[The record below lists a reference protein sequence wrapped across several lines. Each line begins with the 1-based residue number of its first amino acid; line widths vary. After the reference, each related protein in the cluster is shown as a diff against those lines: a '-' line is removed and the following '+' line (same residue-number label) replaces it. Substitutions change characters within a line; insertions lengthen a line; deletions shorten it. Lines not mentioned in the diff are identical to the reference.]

1 MDKLKNDE
9 IEMFLDFEIPNDS
22 EASFCSSDDDDID
35 ADNSKTINDHQV
47 ENSQELLVENIS
59 DFLGDMDSDIR
70 FTDNNNKSYEP
81 DGDIIIDEKDVYDFD
96 TFFKNILLQTQIDNN
111 RQTITESIV
120 DLGQSTSTQ
129 TSNQILNPISLPLE
143 ASISP
148 TNNKKKTSSS
158 SNTVSKT
165 NLQKS
170 RLSNTSALLKS
181 KNKKPYT
188 LPKNVKKNIKQTKWF
203 SGRDNKHINST
214 PTFTGNKSINVN
226 VKGATPYSVFIQLF
240 TEPLFELIRT
250 ETIKYA
256 VQHGKDNF
264 NLSMKELKVFFGI
277 NIAMTYIKY
286 PNVRMYW
293 SSQEGLKMNLIADA
307 MTYNR
312 FAEIKRFIHFA
323 DNYEKPQEVNDK
335 YWKIRPVID
344 ILHNSFH
351 SAISTSHH
359 IAIDEMMVPFK
370 GRSSMKQY
378 LKSKPKKWGF
388 KIWVQAGTNGYVHCF
403 ELYQGA
409 LKNNKSLF
417 GPIGE
422 TVLRLCHSIEGK
434 NHKLFMDNLFTTV
447 PLLRKLKSLNIDVL
461 GTLRLNR
468 VTGIE
473 NYLVKDKLL
482 NRGNCSIA
490 TSDDN
495 LTIVRWK
502 DTKLVHTI
510 STYAG
515 AHPEDT
521 TSRYDRKE
529 KKRIEVTRPFSIR
542 EYNKFMGGV
551 DLMDRMIAHYPH
563 GFKNKKW
570 YLRIFFIF

>member
-1 MDKLKNDE
+1 MEKLKDDE
-9 IEMFLDFEIPNDS
+9 IELFLDFEIPSDS
-22 EASFCSSDDDDID
+22 EVSFCDSEDDDSD
-35 ADNSKTINDHQV
+35 AENNKNINDD
-47 ENSQELLVENIS
+47 QEDNIEKLNLLPQYIN
-59 DFLGDMDSDIR
+59 FLGDMDNDIR
-70 FTDNNNKSYEP
+70 FENNNPSNEP
-81 DGDIIIDEKDVYDFD
+81 DGFVIIDENDVHDFD
-96 TFFKNILLQTQIDNN
+96 SFFNNIILQTQTDSNVSK
-111 RQTITESIV
+111 QTIPKSDVATQNNLVSP
-120 DLGQSTSTQ
+120 TQ
-129 TSNQILNPISLPLE
+129 TSNQILNPIATQSL
-143 ASISP
+143 
-148 TNNKKKTSSS
+148 TNKKIKTPS
-158 SNTVSKT
+158 TDSKKT
-165 NLQKS
+165 
-170 RLSNTSALLKS
+170 
-181 KNKKPYT
+181 
-188 LPKNVKKNIKQTKWF
+188 
-203 SGRDNKHINST
+203 
-214 PTFTGNKSINVN
+214 
-226 VKGATPYSVFIQLF
+226 TPYSVFIQLF
-240 TEPLFELIRT
+240 TESLFEKIRT

-256 VQHGKDNF
+256 VQNGKENF
-264 NLSMKELKVFFGI
+264 NLSIKELKVFFAI

-293 SSQEGLKMNLIADA
+293 SSQEGLRMNLIADA
-307 MTYNR
+307 MTCNR
-312 FAEIKRFIHFA
+312 FAEIKRFIHFV
-323 DNYEKPQEVNDK
+323 DNYEKPQVVTDK
-335 YWKIRPVID
+335 FWKIRPVLD

-351 SAISTSHH
+351 SAISTSQN

-370 GRSSMKQY
+370 GRSSLKQY

-409 LKNNKSLF
+409 SKDKKSLF
-417 GPIGE
+417 GPIGD
-422 TVLRLCHSIEGK
+422 TVLKLCHSIHGE

-447 PLLRKLKSLNIDVL
+447 PLLRKLKSLNIHVL

-482 NRGNCSIA
+482 ERGNCSIA

-495 LTIVRWK
+495 LTVVRWK

-515 AHPEDT
+515 ASPEDI

-529 KKRIEVTRPFSIR
+529 KKKIEVTRPFAIQ

-570 YLRIFFIF
+570 FILRGAIDYGSDHYTGYVSRADGTWEAHNDLRPKIPKNIILTLI